1 MFYLQRRIDTVAE
14 ANLPLWITEMDID
27 QIPDKNV
34 RADNYENVLRLYF
47 SRPEIEGIMLWG
59 FWDQNMWKPGAA
71 LWEGDD
77 ILVGHSVGLG
87 SGWWMILCYLV

>member
-1 MFYLQRRIDTVAE
+1 
-14 ANLPLWITEMDID
+14 MDID
-27 QIPDKNV
+27 QIQDKNV

-59 FWDQNMWKPGAA
+59 FWDKKMWKPGAA

-77 ILVGHSVGLG
+77 ILVSHLVSYLG
-87 SGWWMILCYLV
+87 FSWLIIFCDLLSI